1 MLALARTHTHSHTHM
16 LHVHPP
22 PNTHTHTHTQIGVD
36 MDQLWSDLGV
46 AGNATHVPSDRLIK
60 IYHDYMSNVEQQCLA
75 NVEELLLERH
85 DIFDPNISEAEMI
98 TRVSE
103 ELKVRL
109 GLALMCKR
117 CPLMWE

>member
-1 MLALARTHTHSHTHM
+1 MRTSCVHSHPHTHAC
-16 LHVHPP
+16 
-22 PNTHTHTHTQIGVD
+22 THTHTHTHTGID

-46 AGNATHVPSDRLIK
+46 AGDAIHVPPDRLIK
-60 IYHDYMSNVEQQCLA
+60 IYHDYMGNVEQQCLA
-75 NVEELLLERH
+75 NLEELLLERH

-109 GLALMCKR
+109 RLALM
-117 CPLMWE
+117 WWG

>member
-1 MLALARTHTHSHTHM
+1 MY
-16 LHVHPP
+16 VG
-22 PNTHTHTHTQIGVD
+22 ID

-46 AGNATHVPSDRLIK
+46 ASDAVHVPSDRLIK
-60 IYHDYMSNVEQQCLA
+60 IYHDYMGNVEQECLA
-75 NVEELLLERH
+75 NLEELLLERH

-109 GLALMCKR
+109 YTCKGSFDVEQIAFDVGLVECFDVVGIALDEGCDKAIYM
-117 CPLMWE
+117 

>member
-1 MLALARTHTHSHTHM
+1 MLRIIAHM
-16 LHVHPP
+16 YV
-22 PNTHTHTHTQIGVD
+22 GVD

-46 AGNATHVPSDRLIK
+46 ASDAVHVPSDRLIK
-60 IYHDYMSNVEQQCLA
+60 IYHDYMGSVEQECLA
-75 NVEELLLERH
+75 NLEELLLERH

-109 GLALMCKR
+109 HKGSFDVKR
-117 CPLMWE
+117 SPLMWER